1 MPRVAVLDDYQEV
14 ALEMADWGIL
24 PSDVDVDVEVFRDH
38 LSDQDAVVERLK
50 DFEII
55 VAMRERTPFP
65 RTLLERLPKLKLL
78 VTTGM
83 RNASIDM
90 EAASDL
96 GIMVCGTGG
105 LSYPTAELT
114 WGLIL
119 ALLRQIPK
127 EDRATR
133 AGHWQVSMGAG
144 LRDKV
149 LGVMGLGN
157 LGSQVAT
164 VGKAF
169 GMSVIAWS
177 QNLTKER
184 AIQFGATLVGK
195 DDLFSGSDIVTIH
208 VVLSDRTTGL
218 VGARE
223 LDLMKPSAYLINT
236 SRGPIVDEEAL
247 VHALQKGTIA
257 GAGLDV
263 FDPEPLPLDHP
274 LRRLENTVITP
285 HMGYVTTETYE
296 GFYGDA
302 VEDIRAFL
310 SGEAVRVLNPSAARD

>member
-24 PSDVDVDVEVFRDH
+24 PSDVDVEVFRDH
-38 LSDQDAVVERLK
+38 LSDQDAVVECLK

-263 FDPEPLPLDHP
+263 SDPEPLSLDHP

-310 SGEAVRVLNPSAARD
+310 SGEAVRVLNPSAAQD

>member
-1 MPRVAVLDDYQEV
+1 MSRVAVLDDYQEV

-24 PSDVDVDVEVFRDH
+24 PSDVEVFRDH

-96 GIMVCGTGG
+96 GIVVCGTGG

-177 QNLTKER
+177 QNLKEER

-195 DDLFSGSDIVTIH
+195 DDLFSRSDIVTIH
-208 VVLSDRTTGL
+208 LVLSDRTTGL

-247 VHALQKGTIA
+247 VHALLKGTIA
-257 GAGLDV
+257 GAALDV
-263 FDPEPLPLDHP
+263 FDPEPLPLGHP
-274 LRRLENTVITP
+274 LRGLENTVITP

-296 GFYGDA
+296 AFYGDA

-310 SGEAVRVLNPSAARD
+310 GGEPVRVLNPIAARD

>member
-24 PSDVDVDVEVFRDH
+24 PSDVDVEVFRDH

-195 DDLFSGSDIVTIH
+195 DDLFF
-208 VVLSDRTTGL
+208 R
-218 VGARE
+218 
-223 LDLMKPSAYLINT
+223 
-236 SRGPIVDEEAL
+236 
-247 VHALQKGTIA
+247 
-257 GAGLDV
+257 
-263 FDPEPLPLDHP
+263 F
-274 LRRLENTVITP
+274 
-285 HMGYVTTETYE
+285 
-296 GFYGDA
+296 
-302 VEDIRAFL
+302 
-310 SGEAVRVLNPSAARD
+310 